1 MADLQNL
8 LLFDAYLI
16 RDGFSEDFLKDFSRY
31 YTSISFADT
40 PSFFHQDVRGKNFN
54 KYFEQK
60 KILFDNTGSDQ
71 LPTSGLYQA
80 DLIVKFGRSDAELY
94 DTKWNLFDD
103 SGSPTGTILVN
114 LRAVRQTPSNSPFYY
129 LPFDGLVGIE
139 GSKLERNGYGL
150 VFDVSEQE
158 AFSVSRSA
166 GIKTTQG
173 PSSNPV
179 QTVKVSRENALQN
192 LNSRAS
198 QRGFVL
204 DVESDTTDT
213 GKKKMTF
220 TPALATPILMKV
232 TKEKTNDS
240 FSAFYVI
247 QESDQPKVTGS
258 NLTYW
263 TGAGRCRD
271 FTGEIVATAFD
282 EKPDRKA
289 TTSDVV
295 DARDFAYAI
304 DWPKALKAGSVYLK
318 TVFYTPADGKFG
330 LQSVSDNAV
339 FWTPEEG
346 EIKAVNL
353 GGISGMPFNRQGT
366 TDTDRITAL
375 DDLFDLVKQ
384 QAICV
389 TNTGVRTSFW
399 WNPKTIVEQKGKTG
413 QSVMDVEKALV
424 AGQSC
429 VG

>member
-1 MADLQNL
+1 
-8 LLFDAYLI
+8 LFD
-16 RDGFSEDFLKDFSRY
+16 E
-31 YTSISFADT
+31 
-40 PSFFHQDVRGKNFN
+40 
-54 KYFEQK
+54 
-60 KILFDNTGSDQ
+60 
-71 LPTSGLYQA
+71 
-80 DLIVKFGRSDAELY
+80 
-94 DTKWNLFDD
+94 
-103 SGSPTGTILVN
+103 SGSPIATVKVN

-158 AFSVSRSA
+158 AFSLSRA
-166 GIKTTQG
+166 AAIKTMQG

-179 QTVKVSRENALQN
+179 QTVKISRDNALQN

-198 QRGFVL
+198 QRGFIL
-204 DVESDTTDT
+204 DVEST
-213 GKKKMTF
+213 GANQKTMLF
-220 TPALATPILMKV
+220 TPALATPVLLKV

-289 TTSDVV
+289 KETDLV
-295 DARDFAYAI
+295 DARDFAYAL
-304 DWPKALKAGSVYLK
+304 DWPKALKGGSVYLK
-318 TVFYTPADGKFG
+318 TVFYSPADGKFG
-330 LQSVSDNAV
+330 LQSFSDNAV
-339 FWTPEEG
+339 FWSPEEG
-346 EIKAVNL
+346 EQKAVNL
-353 GGISGMPFNRQGT
+353 GGIAGMQFNRQGT

-375 DDLFDLVKQ
+375 DDLFNLVKQ

-413 QSVMDVEKALV
+413 QSVSDMEKALV

-429 VG
+429 IG